1 MNDNMEVNGKA
12 VPKVHRPPSLI
23 FRDEGNP
30 ALGRLNNPGIFKCID
45 YRRLERGDLF
55 YNPAEDGVFDSNT
68 EWDGFHGSYPLFPR
82 VIVERIQEREI
93 EPTEGHA

>member
-23 FRDEGNP
+23 FRDDGNP
-30 ALGRLNNPGIFKCID
+30 FMGAYNMHGVYKCID
-45 YRRLERGDLF
+45 YRIPEDGDLF
-55 YNPAEDGVFDSNT
+55 YFASEDCVIPFLLPFESGK
-68 EWDGFHGSYPLFPR
+68 PPFPR